1 MYELFPKKEIFFP
14 PSAIFQSKYQT
25 LKIENKDNTPFYYK
39 FSNDTYQIFRVF

>member
-1 MYELFPKKEIFFP
+1 MNYFKKKNLF
-14 PSAIFQSKYQT
+14 SKYQT

>member
-1 MYELFPKKEIFFP
+1 MNYLKKKICFP
-14 PSAIFQSKYQT
+14 PSAIFQNKYQT